1 MNIDLSR
8 IIGAVTRS
16 VLHGER
22 DGRPTH
28 IVVASRIY
36 PTGVED
42 AWDALTS
49 PERIPRWFL
58 PITGDLRLGGRFQLQ
73 GNADGEILRCDRPS
87 HLAVTWEY
95 GGSAS
100 WVDVRLT
107 AEGAER
113 TRLELRHEAPATGE
127 FWDQFGPGAGGV
139 GWDLAL
145 MGLDLYL
152 EGRAL
157 DPAAAAA
164 FLGTPEGK
172 RLVELSSDDWCRA
185 SIAAGTPRDAAE
197 GAAARTTAAYTGA
210 SSEEHAAPAP

>member
-1 MNIDLSR
+1 MSIDISR

-28 IVVASRIY
+28 IVVATRMY

-42 AWDALTS
+42 AWDAITS
-49 PERIPRWFL
+49 RERIPRWFL
-58 PITGDLRLGGRFQLQ
+58 PVTGELRLGGRFQLE
-73 GNADGEILRCDRPS
+73 GNAGGEILRCDRPS
-87 HLAVTWEY
+87 HLGVTWEF
-95 GGSAS
+95 GGETS

-113 TRLELRHEAPATGE
+113 TRLELRHEAHVSE
-127 FWDQFGPGAGGV
+127 FWDQFGPGAVGV

-145 MGLDLYL
+145 MGLELYL
-152 EGRAL
+152 QGAPM
-157 DPAAAAA
+157 DPAAAKT
-164 FLGTPEGK
+164 FHETPEGK
-172 RLVELSSDDWCRA
+172 QIMEQASADWGRA

-197 GAAARTTAAYTGA
+197 AAAARTTAFYTGVGG
-210 SSEEHAAPAP
+210 EEHAAHTP